1 MDRRVFLQVAAL
13 GALAAPLLAE
23 AGPAAAR
30 RAPRIGVLG
39 EANPVPWTVRTS
51 VAEIECRWAD
61 GGRDRLPELA
71 AELIDLD
78 LDIMVAVGAGP
89 ARAARSVTR
98 TLPIVFVTGGDP
110 VEQRLVAS
118 LARPGGN
125 MTGVSV
131 PSDAEIARARLRLL
145 AEAVPGISSV
155 AVLSNPDNPS
165 SAHALGHIRGAA
177 WPVVAVSPFEAR
189 SAEEVEVAFSSMQA
203 QKLGGLVVLPDA
215 LFAIHARRLVDLAAE
230 GRLPAVYGARSFAE
244 AGGLMALHGDMAEV
258 IRRTA
263 AIVGRILAGAAPG
276 TLPVEALGNLEMA
289 VNLGTAR
296 TLGLRLPRS
305 LLSRTNGIIRS

>member
-23 AGPAAAR
+23 ARPAAAR

-61 GGRDRLPELA
+61 GGRDRLPDLA
-71 AELIDLD
+71 AELINLD

-98 TLPIVFVTGGDP
+98 ALPIVFVTGGDP
-110 VEQRLVAS
+110 VEQGLVAS

-125 MTGVSV
+125 LTGLMV
-131 PSDAEIARARLRLL
+131 PSDAEIAKARLRLL
-145 AEAVPGISSV
+145 AEAVPRSGSV

-165 SAHALGHIRGAA
+165 SARALGHLRGAA
-177 WPVVAVSPFEAR
+177 SPVVEVSPFEVR
-189 SAEEVEVAFSSMQA
+189 SAAEVEVAFSTMRA
-203 QKLGGLVVLPDA
+203 LRLGSLVVLPDA
-215 LFAIHARRLVDLAAE
+215 LFAIHARRLIDLAAE
-230 GRLPAVYGARSFAE
+230 GRLPAMYGARSFAE

-263 AIVGRILAGAAPG
+263 AMVARIVEGSMPA
-276 TLPVEALGNLEMA
+276 TLPVESLTHLELTVNVEAARALGLA
-289 VNLGTAR
+289 
-296 TLGLRLPRS
+296 LPRS
-305 LLSRTNGIIRS
+305 LLARADAVIRV